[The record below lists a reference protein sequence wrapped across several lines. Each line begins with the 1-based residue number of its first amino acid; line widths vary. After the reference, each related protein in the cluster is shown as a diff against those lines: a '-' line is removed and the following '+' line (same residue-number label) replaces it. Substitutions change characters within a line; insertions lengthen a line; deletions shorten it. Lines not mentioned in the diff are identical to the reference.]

1 MMSLRAFHLFFIAVS
16 VVLAAFV
23 AAWATGQYR
32 TVHDGSYALASV
44 ASLGAAVGLAFYAN
58 AFRRKTRQL

>member
-32 TVHDGSYALASV
+32 AAHEASYALAGA
-44 ASLGAAVGLAFYAN
+44 ASIAAAVGLAFYAN
-58 AFRRKTRQL
+58 AFRRKTREM

>member
-1 MMSLRAFHLFFIAVS
+1 
-16 VVLAAFV
+16 VLAAFV

-32 TVHDGSYALASV
+32 AVHDASYAMAGAASI
-44 ASLGAAVGLAFYAN
+44 AAAVGLAFYAN